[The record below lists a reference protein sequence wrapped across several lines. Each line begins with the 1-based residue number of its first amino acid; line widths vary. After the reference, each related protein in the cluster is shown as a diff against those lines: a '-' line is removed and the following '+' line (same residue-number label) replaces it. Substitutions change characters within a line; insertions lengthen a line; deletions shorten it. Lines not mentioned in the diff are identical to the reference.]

1 VSPTNLG
8 GHQQYAVSFVQLQT
22 GKGVD
27 GGREAD
33 DLASLS
39 YSSSEEASD
48 EATGS
53 RNSSHPDT
61 RQWQTRDV
69 WHLKARYA
77 AFEVM
82 ADKHSRIGVSRAR

>member
-33 DLASLS
+33 DLALLS
-39 YSSSEEASD
+39 
-48 EATGS
+48 
-53 RNSSHPDT
+53 
-61 RQWQTRDV
+61 
-69 WHLKARYA
+69 
-77 AFEVM
+77 
-82 ADKHSRIGVSRAR
+82 